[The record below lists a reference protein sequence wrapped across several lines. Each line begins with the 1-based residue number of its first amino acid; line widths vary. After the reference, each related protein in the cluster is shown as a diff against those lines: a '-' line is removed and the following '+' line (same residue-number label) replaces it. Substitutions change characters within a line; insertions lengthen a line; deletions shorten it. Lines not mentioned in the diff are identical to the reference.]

1 MNQCRATT
9 AKGERCE
16 NAAHGSQDV
25 CWSHDPKNAEK
36 RSRQASR
43 AATAKADKEV
53 REVKREIRDLIKAV
67 REDGFDVSAANT
79 INRLYQTLLQY
90 ILAERGIFR
99 EEDLAVRIREL
110 GEGK

>member
-53 REVKREIRDLIKAV
+53 REVKREIRELIRAV
-67 REDGFDVSAANT
+67 REEGFDVSAANT
-79 INRLYQTLLQY
+79 MNRLYGTLLQY
-90 ILAERGIFR
+90 IIVERGIYR
-99 EEDLAVRIREL
+99 EDDLAERIREL
-110 GEGK
+110 SGK

>member
-16 NAAHGSQDV
+16 DAAHGSQDV
-25 CWSHDPKNAEK
+25 CWSHDPKNAEQ

-53 REVKREIRDLIKAV
+53 REVKREIRELIRRV
-67 REDGFDVSAANT
+67 REEDFDASKANSV
-79 INRLYQTLLQY
+79 NRLYQTLLQY
-90 ILAERGIFR
+90 IIVERGIYR
-99 EEDLAVRIREL
+99 EDDLAQRIREL
-110 GEGK
+110 SG

>member
-1 MNQCRATT
+1 MNQCTAT
-9 AKGERCE
+9 KLNGDPCE
-16 NAAHGSQDV
+16 NVAHGSQDV

-36 RSRQASR
+36 RRKQASK
-43 AATAKADKEV
+43 AATAKADKEI
-53 REVKREIRDLIKAV
+53 REVKKEIRDLIKAV

-90 ILAERGIFR
+90 ILAERGIYR

-110 GEGK
+110 SGK